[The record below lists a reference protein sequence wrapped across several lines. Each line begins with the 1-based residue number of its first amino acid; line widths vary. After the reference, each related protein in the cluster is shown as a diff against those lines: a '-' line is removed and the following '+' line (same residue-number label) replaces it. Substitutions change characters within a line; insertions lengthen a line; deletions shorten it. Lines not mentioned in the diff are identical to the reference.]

1 MSKFRTVI
9 PVAVQA
15 ILAKLPR
22 GSYVHEI
29 KMTPDKDGVEVIW
42 DNDLIIAKFQQ
53 IDFPPE
59 CFDGDLP
66 KDVVRVIGVEPVKLA
81 QIEETPA
88 AVTVERVT
96 TSQLPEGAG
105 VGNNPVAPVAE
116 KPKRKRG

>member
-9 PVAVQA
+9 PVDTKA

-29 KMTPDKDGVEVIW
+29 KMTPEKDGVEVIW
-42 DNDLIIAKFQQ
+42 DNDLIIAKYQQ

-59 CFDGDLP
+59 CFDGELP
-66 KDVVRVIGVEPVKLA
+66 KDVVRVIGAEPKPIQQEA
-81 QIEETPA
+81 TDKTEEAPK
-88 AVTVERVT
+88 
-96 TSQLPEGAG
+96 SPEPG
-105 VGNNPVAPVAE
+105 VGNNPVAAETE